1 MTAPVPTHNAALGNR
16 YQWTKQ
22 DPAAEC
28 SSSTSDGTYGVKSS
42 NLKRNYVMGNWSQE
56 EQGVDT
62 RQQECMHRNK
72 HKSVYKIGSGQ
83 LTGDAT
89 QEVNVTHCSTKAVS
103 NGCCVQSRTV
113 RTAQKLQSVKNSQ
126 TTVNVVSSR
135 FFDEKA
141 TAGTVGKLQ
150 HPVSSADSTVAK
162 TSSDL
167 VAMNVVSREA
177 VVAKRVAGN
186 DVKNIIAVPKHTVAD
201 ELKKNAEQSSIAS
214 SVVGSNCLVNK
225 AEALDSF
232 GSIIKPSSNMN
243 RRLCA
248 INKYKLIRPADDKSL
263 QEVATSLP
271 HGSQFACKQVLSH
284 RKKSPKSVTYF
295 REKGRDVIH
304 KSKYKLVKSLQESFN
319 SNSNN
324 TVFLGSQTAPFQLSQ
339 VYSSCGANEEQQGC
353 LSPSGDGHTSANFS
367 LGSTGTNG
375 SEISPANRM
384 HILSRY
390 KLVKTSHMKH
400 QQTSKENRK
409 KRSRTRPFV
418 HITKKKGW
426 TSKYALK
433 REFGG
438 M

>member
-1 MTAPVPTHNAALGNR
+1 MDVPVPTHNGSR
-16 YQWTKQ
+16 YQWTKK
-22 DPAAEC
+22 DLAAEC
-28 SSSTSDGTYGVKSS
+28 SSSTSDSTCGGKSS
-42 NLKRNYVMGNWSQE
+42 NRERNYVMRNWSQE

-62 RQQECMHRNK
+62 RQQECMHKNK
-72 HKSVYKIGSGQ
+72 QKSVYKIGGGQ

-89 QEVNVTHCSTKAVS
+89 QEVNFSHCSTKAVS
-103 NGCCVQSRTV
+103 NGYCVQPRTV

-126 TTVNVVSSR
+126 TNVNGVSGR

-141 TAGTVGKLQ
+141 TVGTVRKLQ
-150 HPVSSADSTVAK
+150 PPVSSADTTAAR
-162 TSSDL
+162 TSSPL
-167 VAMNVVSREA
+167 IAMNVVSREA
-177 VVAKRVAGN
+177 VVAKGVAGN
-186 DVKNIIAVPKHTVAD
+186 DVKNITAMPKHTVAD
-201 ELKKNAEQSSIAS
+201 ELQKNVKQSSAVT
-214 SVVGSNCLVNK
+214 SVVNSNCLVNK
-225 AEALDSF
+225 AETFDSF
-232 GSIIKPSSNMN
+232 GGIIKPSGNMN
-243 RRLCA
+243 RLCA
-248 INKYKLIRPADDKSL
+248 INKYKLIRPADDKNL

-271 HGSQFACKQVLSH
+271 HGSRVACKQVIFH
-284 RKKSPKSVTYF
+284 RKKSPKSVTSF
-295 REKGRDVIH
+295 REKGHDVIH
-304 KSKYKLVKSLQESFN
+304 KSKYKLVKSLQESFS

-324 TVFLGSQTAPFQLSQ
+324 AVLPGSQIAPFQLSQ
-339 VYSSCGANEEQQGC
+339 VYSSCGANEKQQSG
-353 LSPSGDGHTSANFS
+353 LSPSGDRHTSSATFS
-367 LGSTGTNG
+367 LGSAVTNV
-375 SEISPANRM
+375 SKISPANRM